1 MNENKQD
8 QRHKSLAGRIQEGY
22 FNCMQRLMV
31 VVRQGQELINMTSLI
46 L

>member
-1 MNENKQD
+1 MNEKKQD
-8 QRHKSLAGRIQEGY
+8 ERQKSLADRVQEGY

-31 VVRQGQELINMTSLI
+31 VVRQGQELLNMTSSI

>member
-1 MNENKQD
+1 MNEKKQVER
-8 QRHKSLAGRIQEGY
+8 QNSLADSVKEGY

-31 VVRQGQELINMTSLI
+31 VVRQGKELLNMTSSI